1 VTGGPSGTT
10 RHVGGTT
17 VSRTTT
23 TPPAGKPDQ
32 DNDEDKQYAWHRHPA
47 LIAAI
52 PAVFTLIGGVLAI
65 VLGQAD
71 KLPAAINPAPPP
83 TTVSTTQTVTATA
96 ISTVTETVT
105 ATPTTTEPTVP
116 TGSGTVP
123 ASNPPAP
130 GALAITIRIG
140 TGGKIGPNE
149 WRAGSTPGATA
160 DVFDDTGRQLNRG
173 CYPTWTLKRGS
184 TRIQTVRGTACE
196 GNGFSMFSFQFD
208 ALKTPGT
215 YHLTVSVV
223 TDGGA
228 KGTATQDFTVT

>member
-1 VTGGPSGTT
+1 
-10 RHVGGTT
+10 

-32 DNDEDKQYAWHRHPA
+32 DNDGDKQFAWHRHPA

-71 KLPAAINPAPPP
+71 ALPAAINPAPPP
-83 TTVSTTQTVTATA
+83 TTVSATQTITATA
-96 ISTVTETVT
+96 TSTVTETVT
-105 ATPTTTEPTVP
+105 ATPTTEPTSP
-116 TGSGTVP
+116 TGTGTGSV
-123 ASNPPAP
+123 SNPPAP
-130 GALAITIRIG
+130 GALAISIRIG

-149 WRAGSTPGATA
+149 WRTGSAPGANA

-184 TRIQTVRGTACE
+184 AVIQTIRGTACE
-196 GNGFSMFSFQFD
+196 GNGFSMFSFQPE

-223 TDGGA
+223 TDGGV